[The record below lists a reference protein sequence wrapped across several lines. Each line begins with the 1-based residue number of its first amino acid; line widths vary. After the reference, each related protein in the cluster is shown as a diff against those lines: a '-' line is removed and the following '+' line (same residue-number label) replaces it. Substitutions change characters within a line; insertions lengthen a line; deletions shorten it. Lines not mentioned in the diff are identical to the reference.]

1 MAGQKST
8 GLAAVATVC
17 AAALGCSAEVVDD
30 PAQAEGASTHALIT
44 IARHAPASAPE
55 EARAD
60 AFAGFLRTPG
70 EVDAAGVLRV
80 AGLGIELP
88 RAGECKTTEHG
99 AATPAAPLTRV
110 ELLDAGEVTLAA
122 GGSVTTLAMR
132 AFPTVTDSISGVVYT
147 TRDRA
152 SAPLPAASAYTF
164 ATSGGSSLGPVSGEG
179 PAPAALAEVA
189 LDGVPLGELESL
201 RAGEDLKLTWAAG
214 VPGDRVYVE
223 LDADSA
229 STVCAF
235 RDEAGQGSIA
245 GASLPAAGTVT
256 LAVHRLRE
264 SAFADQGLANGQLR
278 FDFELSASVSFE

>member
-1 MAGQKST
+1 MS
-8 GLAAVATVC
+8 LAAVAGLC

-44 IARHAPASAPE
+44 IARHAPAASPD

-70 EVDAAGVLRV
+70 EVEPAGLLRV
-80 AGLGIELP
+80 AGLGLELP

-99 AATPAAPLTRV
+99 ATAAAVPLTRI

-132 AFPTVTDSISGVVYT
+132 AFPTVTDSMSGVVYT

-164 ATSGGSSLGPVSGEG
+164 ATTGGSALGPVSGEG
-179 PAPAALAEVA
+179 PAPATLTGVT
-189 LDGVPLGELESL
+189 LGGVPLGEVESL
-201 RAGEDLKLTWAAG
+201 RADEELKLAWTPGA
-214 VPGDRVYVE
+214 PGDRVYVE
-223 LDADSA
+223 LDAESG

-235 RDEAGQGSIA
+235 RDDAGQGSVPSANLTGA
-245 GASLPAAGTVT
+245 GAVA

-264 SAFADQGLANGQLR
+264 SAFGDVGLAHGELR